1 MLDNCDCGA
10 CAGVG
15 QSTPLLIDNPPG
27 LSSLAVRIGDYTSF
41 LRSMMAGLSDTDRP
55 ALTALT
61 VRTPDDFSIAVL
73 DAFAIVADI
82 LTFYQERF
90 AQENYL
96 RTATELRSILQLAR
110 LIGYELN
117 PGVAASTPLA
127 FTLDTNAD
135 SPASLDLAV
144 GTQAQS
150 TPGPGQQAQV
160 FETVEAITAFQ
171 QLSALKPRLTATAI
185 PRAGDADIWLQGAA
199 LNLKPGDP
207 LVVVGAKKVQHP
219 TSTRWDFRRI
229 ATVTADPKSG
239 TTHVVLEHAIADQPG
254 EHAAQ
259 MPQVFAL
266 RRQAS
271 LFGYNAQPWA
281 ALPVSQRIGEI
292 DPTSTAPQS
301 VKKGIYACREAD
313 WNDKPFAAGT
323 PKINLDAVY
332 SQITVNSWIVLSKP
346 GAGNRPSA
354 QLFQVTS
361 TADTNVA
368 DFGLTAR
375 VTQLGITGNH
385 IEWFSPA
392 DTAVY
397 VQSEEIALAERPILE
412 PLHTG
417 SIELVNFVPSLVE
430 GRTIIVAGQRARVV
444 VPSGSSLQLTAA
456 DGSAHALT
464 AGEQLIVTDL
474 SSKALDGTRVY
485 TLQTLDGPTGSIT
498 TTQTLLPWAP
508 AVSSDP
514 VLADLTSIA
523 DVRTS
528 PDVSHSIIDLATRLT
543 NFYDRKTVT
552 IYANIAAA
560 TAGQTVQELLGGGNG
575 SVPFQSFRL
584 KQPPL
589 TFTPASTPRGV
600 QSTLQVSCND
610 VPWTLVDT
618 LYGRGPLAQVFT
630 SRNDENGNTD
640 VLFGDGVLYGARPPS
655 GMANIR
661 AKYRKGLGSAGNVDT
676 GQINILLSRPLGLN
690 AVTNPLPGA
699 GGADPQPPE
708 QARASAPLS
717 VSTLSRAVSLLDYQ
731 NFALGFAGIAKTL
744 ATWTWDGAQR
754 RVVLTVAG
762 IDGAAVAP
770 DSQLAANLLAALA
783 DFGDATVPVRLQSY
797 HPVTFELGINILPR
811 DPSALAATQ
820 QAVEA
825 ALRAAFGFDARSFG
839 QLVTLSEVLEVAQ
852 GVGGVTAVQ
861 ITYLYRSDRPQGLSP
876 ILAAAAAPSGS
887 QGALPAELLTLDPGP
902 LVQLGAMG

>member
-1 MLDNCDCGA
+1 
-10 CAGVG
+10 
-15 QSTPLLIDNPPG
+15 
-27 LSSLAVRIGDYTSF
+27 
-41 LRSMMAGLSDTDRP
+41 
-55 ALTALT
+55 
-61 VRTPDDFSIAVL
+61 
-73 DAFAIVADI
+73 
-82 LTFYQERF
+82 
-90 AQENYL
+90 
-96 RTATELRSILQLAR
+96 
-110 LIGYELN
+110 
-117 PGVAASTPLA
+117 LA
-127 FTLDTNAD
+127 FTLDTNPG
-135 SPASLDLAV
+135 SPASLDLPV

-199 LNLKPGDP
+199 LNLKSGDP
-207 LVVVGAKKVQHP
+207 LVVVGAEKVQDP

-229 ATVTADPKSG
+229 ATVTADPQRG

-281 ALPVSQRIGEI
+281 ALPIAQRIGEY
-292 DPTSTAPQS
+292 DPNPPYH
-301 VKKGIYACREAD
+301 VIPGIYAGRQNS
-313 WNDKPFAAGT
+313 WNDAKFAAST
-323 PKINLDAVY
+323 TRINLDAVY
-332 SQITVNSWIVLSKP
+332 SQITIGSWIVLAEA
-346 GAGNRPSA
+346 GAGARPPA
-354 QLFQVTS
+354 QLYHVTS
-361 TADTNVA
+361 TADTNAA

-375 VTQLGITGNH
+375 VTQLGIAGNH
-385 IEWFSPA
+385 IEWFSPYDA
-392 DTAVY
+392 AVY
-397 VQSEEIALAERPILE
+397 VQSEEIPLAERPILD
-412 PLHTG
+412 PLDTG
-417 SIELVNFVPSLVE
+417 SIELDGFVSGLVE
-430 GRTIIVAGQRARVV
+430 GRSIIVAGQRARVI
-444 VPSGSSLQLTAA
+444 VPAGSNLQLTAT
-456 DGSAHALT
+456 DGSTHAL
-464 AGEQLIVTDL
+464 AKGEQLIVTGL
-474 SSKALDGTRVY
+474 STKAADGTRVY
-485 TLQTLDGPTGSIT
+485 GLQTLDGSTGSIT
-498 TTQTLLPWAP
+498 TTQALLPWAP

-514 VLADLTSIA
+514 VLADLMSIA

-528 PDVSHSIIDLATRLT
+528 PDVNHSIIDLATRLT

-552 IYANIAAA
+552 IYANVAAA

-589 TFTPASTPRGV
+589 TFTPAATPRGV

-610 VPWTLVDT
+610 LPWTLVGT
-618 LYGRGPLAQVFT
+618 LYGQGPLAQVFT

-661 AKYRKGLGSAGNVDT
+661 AKYRKGLGSAGNVDA
-676 GQINILLSRPLGLN
+676 GQITILLSRPLGLKSV
-690 AVTNPLPGA
+690 ANPLPGA

-717 VSTLSRAVSLLDYQ
+717 VSTLNRAVSLLDYQ
-731 NFALGFAGIAKTL
+731 NFALGFAGIAKAL

-754 RVVLTVAG
+754 SVVLTVAG
-762 IDGAAVAP
+762 IDGALVAP

-783 DFGDATVPVRLQSY
+783 DFGDATVLVRLQSY
-797 HPVTFELGINILPR
+797 RPVTFELGINILPG
-811 DPSALAATQ
+811 DSTALAATQ

-861 ITYLYRSDRPQGLSP
+861 ITQLYRSDGPPGLNP
-876 ILAAAAAPSGS
+876 ILAAAAAPSGG